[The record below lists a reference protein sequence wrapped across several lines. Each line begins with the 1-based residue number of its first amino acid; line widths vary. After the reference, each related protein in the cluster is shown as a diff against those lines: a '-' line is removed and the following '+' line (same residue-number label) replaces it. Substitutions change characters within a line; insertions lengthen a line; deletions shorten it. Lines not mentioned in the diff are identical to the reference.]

1 MPRYMLDTNMCI
13 YLIKNQPKQVARR
26 FVNCFVGDVV
36 MSAITFAEL
45 DYGVAVSKDPERELN
60 NLNKLVKLINVM
72 PFDANAARAYGAVR
86 MATRER
92 KKDHLDKLIA
102 SHAIALNIILVTNNE
117 RDFIAYPGLQI
128 ENWIT

>member
-13 YLIKNQPKQVARR
+13 YLIKNQPKQVAKR
-26 FVNCFVGDVV
+26 FANCFVGDVV

-86 MATRER
+86 MATGER

>member
-1 MPRYMLDTNMCI
+1 
-13 YLIKNQPKQVARR
+13 
-26 FVNCFVGDVV
+26 

-86 MATRER
+86 MAKRER

>member
-45 DYGVAVSKDPERELN
+45 DYGVAVPKDPERELN